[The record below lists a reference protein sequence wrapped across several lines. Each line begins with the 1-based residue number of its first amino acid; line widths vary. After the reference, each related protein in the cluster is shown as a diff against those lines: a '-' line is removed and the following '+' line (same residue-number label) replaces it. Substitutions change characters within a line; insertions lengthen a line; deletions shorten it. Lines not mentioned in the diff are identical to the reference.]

1 MKIQSLVI
9 GMAVF
14 RMKLMNNYSGIKYN
28 SKGGRIAGSYRW
40 INGNSGDLD
49 AHKFRGRGFKM
60 LTGLD
65 ACSSYWVYRG

>member
-1 MKIQSLVI
+1 
-9 GMAVF
+9 
-14 RMKLMNNYSGIKYN
+14 MNNYSGIKYN

-65 ACSSYWVYRG
+65 ACSIYWVYRGWLSIAMKLIKILTILS